1 MKRKCLAVILG
12 MLLLSLSACAAGD
25 QDESPFLIETR
36 IGSGTGDATGVEN
49 SAAGSGIGNAGNV
62 AGAGNSAT
70 GLDTGNTG
78 TESSAAGS
86 GAGSLASGSGAGSVA
101 SGTGTGSSSAST
113 AADAEGYRSIY
124 RQVVTDS
131 DENTVF
137 SLIYLNDDDI
147 PELVASRDGESYSIY
162 TIKDGALHCM
172 VDSLFTVELTYFEQ
186 NGIVVAF
193 SRWNGGG
200 DEGGYGRDYYQVS
213 ESGTIGDSVIGANP
227 DLSYSYN
234 AVYDENGAY
243 TGEGITDYFYEGQQI
258 DEATYLEMSKTL
270 GITEGGDR
278 PCMENAVRREEMLEQ
293 LSIAGEDKR

>member
-1 MKRKCLAVILG
+1 MKRKCLTVILG

-25 QDESPFLIETR
+25 QDESPFLIETG

-49 SAAGSGIGNAGNV
+49 SAAGSGTGNAGNV
-62 AGAGNSAT
+62 AGAGNSAAGSGT
-70 GLDTGNTG
+70 GSAG
-78 TESSAAGS
+78 TESSAAGF
-86 GAGSLASGSGAGSVA
+86 GAGSVA
-101 SGTGTGSSSAST
+101 SGTGTESSSAGT
-113 AADAEGYRSIY
+113 AADADGYRSIY

-147 PELVASRDGESYSIY
+147 PELVASKDGESYSIY
-162 TIKDGALHCM
+162 TVKDGTLHCM

-186 NGIVVAF
+186 NGIVVTF

-200 DEGGYGRDYYQVS
+200 DEGGYGRNYYQVS

-258 DEATYLEMSKTL
+258 DEATYLEMSQTL

-278 PCMENAVRREEMLEQ
+278 LCMENAVRREEMLEQ
-293 LSIAGEDKR
+293 LRPDR